1 MCYTPWR
8 IMSDKQE
15 VLKQLAKS
23 ENDTG
28 SLEVQVGLL
37 TSRIKSLSD
46 HMKSNKH
53 DFHSRRGLLQ
63 MVGKRKRIL
72 KYLKDN
78 DFTSYQKVIGA
89 LGLRK

>member
-1 MCYTPWR
+1 MN
-8 IMSDKQE
+8 DKQE
-15 VLKQLAKS
+15 ISKQLAKS
-23 ENDTG
+23 KNDTG
-28 SLEVQVGLL
+28 SLEVQVGFL
-37 TSRIKSLSD
+37 TLRIKSLSE

-78 DFTSYQKVIGA
+78 DFVSYQKVISA

>member
-1 MCYTPWR
+1 
-8 IMSDKQE
+8 MSDKQE

>member
-1 MCYTPWR
+1 
-8 IMSDKQE
+8 MSYKQE
-15 VLKQLAKS
+15 VFDQLAKTK
-23 ENDTG
+23 NDTG

-37 TSRIKSLSD
+37 TLRIKSLSD

-63 MVGKRKRIL
+63 MVGRRKRIL
-72 KYLKDN
+72 RYLKDN
-78 DFTSYQKVIGA
+78 DFVSYQKVISI